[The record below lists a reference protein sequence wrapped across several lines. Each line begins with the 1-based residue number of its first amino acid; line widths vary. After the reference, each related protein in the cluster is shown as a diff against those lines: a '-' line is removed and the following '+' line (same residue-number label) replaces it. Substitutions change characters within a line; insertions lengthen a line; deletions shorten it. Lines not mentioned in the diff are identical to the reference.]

1 MTSKSKVLRWLKMA
15 ARIPVRQTQAYLSGM
30 GKPAWIDPRVEG
42 WRKADAAHAGGV
54 LVMDYALPKPDQDAG
69 SRNTYEH
76 MVSLRKLGY
85 HVWFWPH
92 DGLDVP
98 RYTQALDKIGVQVVA
113 GYFRPSLRR
122 WLIRHRQVVST
133 VLLNR
138 PAVAEAH
145 LDVLRAAGLPV
156 AYYGHD
162 LHFAR
167 LRMEANKSG
176 SPELEAGWREMERL
190 ERSIWRRSNVSTYPS
205 QEEADDVARREPAV
219 TARALQAF
227 CYDYFI
233 GRTAAPAGHDVMF
246 VGSFR
251 HPPNIQAATLLA
263 KTLFPAVLRQI
274 PDARL
279 VIAGA
284 FVTDEIRALA
294 GDGIRVAG
302 WMTDQE
308 LADLYAGS
316 RLAVVPLM
324 VGAGVKL
331 KVVEALAHGVP
342 LVTTPVGAQGLLGL
356 DRVLPVHEH
365 IEQIVN
371 AMVSTLRLDDSAWLE
386 QSGAQQDYARAHFS
400 RDSMCE
406 ALAGVIALAASTPAL
421 D

>member
-1 MTSKSKVLRWLKMA
+1 MTLKRTALQWLKKA
-15 ARIPVRQTQAYLSGM
+15 ARIPVRQTQAYLGAV
-30 GKPAWIDPRVEG
+30 GKPMWVDPREEG
-42 WRKADAAHAGGV
+42 RRRSPTTAMGGILV
-54 LVMDYALPKPDQDAG
+54 LDYALPKPDQDAG

-76 MVSLRKLGY
+76 MVSLVNLGY
-85 HVWFWPH
+85 RVWFWPH

-98 RYTQALDKIGVQVVA
+98 RYTRALEKVGVQVVA
-113 GYFRPSLRR
+113 GYFRPALRH
-122 WLIRHRQVVST
+122 WLARHRQQVST

-145 LDVLRAAGLPV
+145 LAALRAAGLPI

-167 LRMEANKSG
+167 LRMEASKVA
-176 SPELEAGWREMERL
+176 SPALDAQWPEMEKL
-190 ERSIWRRSNVSTYPS
+190 ERGIWRQANVSTYPS
-205 QEEADDVARREPAV
+205 QEEADEVARLEPAV
-219 TARALQAF
+219 AARALQAF
-227 CYDYFI
+227 CYDDFTD
-233 GRTAAPAGHDVMF
+233 RTRAPAGHDIMF

-251 HPPNIQAATLLA
+251 HPPNIQAAKLLA
-263 KTLFPAVLRQI
+263 QTLFPQVRQQV

-284 FVTDEIRALA
+284 FATDEIKALA
-294 GDGIRVAG
+294 GDGVHVAG

-331 KVVEALAHGVP
+331 KVVEALANGTP
-342 LVTTPVGAQGLLGL
+342 LVTTPVGAQGLFGL
-356 DRVLPVHEH
+356 DQVIPVY
-365 IEQIVN
+365 EQEDRIVQ
-371 AMVSTLRLDDSAWLE
+371 AMVATLHLDDSEWL
-386 QSGAQQDYARAHFS
+386 QLSHAQQDYARDNFS
-400 RDSMCE
+400 RDSMSR
-406 ALAGVIALAASTPAL
+406 ALAEVIALAKGTAAI